1 MQQLG
6 EREDLEALVG
16 RATELAIAW
25 GSGAAASTTIGQERA
40 ILRLF
45 GVSGV
50 DRAGRPLAA
59 EVVDRYLGPDPRRLG
74 GGIALPF
81 AMALAEY
88 DLAPQELALAVAAG
102 NVDLGLEAELLAESD
117 RRAIA
122 TADAAALSR
131 AAMDRMDA
139 NRTARREL
147 LAVLG
152 DPARPWVGTGL
163 GSAAIVDA
171 LDEARA
177 AIDAGAELV
186 RVDVPPSRELAE
198 RTARLGNPVERWRA
212 QPSSR
217 GGLDTFDPS
226 GQPIPTGAQR
236 ALAVLRRFVDEAGA
250 RRRGY
255 VRIMTDAPALA
266 APDQAV
272 VAAFERIDVVI
283 ADPMREIVSGRV
295 DPDRAIA
302 DHVFAHR
309 LLARAGTQV
318 LVPAGPLIVAND
330 LASGV
335 PSDPATRAG
344 RALALQLLAVALARR
359 DGLGVDSV
367 VVGAFPDWLIE
378 ESGAPARVAA
388 EIALR
393 RALLPGHPIAFVE
406 PAAPAGPR
414 PAVARDRR
422 GAARRRGRRAGGRP
436 PSRRDRHRD
445 RLHAGHH
452 RRRRRPARVARRARA
467 PGPGARPRDPG
478 RRGGDGDAAGARG
491 RRLDQPRG
499 RTARVRRGSPR
510 RRGRRRAQRG
520 LRPARRR
527 PDGRVAPQRRVR
539 PSGSASSTIR
549 PHVGQCHRASSG
561 VPHTAWRSGSPGPPR
576 LTPQSASR
584 WSAPASSRPSALSAY
599 SIRTGLRE

>member
-330 LASGV
+330 LAAGV

-359 DGLGVDSV
+359 DGLGVESV

-406 PAAPAGPR
+406 PPLRQDLALQWHAIVGALLADAGDALAVVRRPGATAIETAYTRATTGVADALRASRAAPEL
-414 PAVARDRR
+414 
-422 GAARRRGRRAGGRP
+422 RGR
-436 PSRRDRHRD
+436 
-445 RLHAGHH
+445 
-452 RRRRRPARVARRARA
+452 
-467 PGPGARPRDPG
+467 GARPRDPG
-478 RRGGDGDAAGARG
+478 GRGGDGDAAGARG
-491 RRLDQPRG
+491 RRLDSLVDAPLAFAEGRLGAEAVAERSEAFDPLAVVPTGGVALRG
-499 RTARVRRGSPR
+499 ASG
-510 RRGRRRAQRG
+510 
-520 LRPARRR
+520 RPARRR
-527 PDGRVAPQRRVR
+527 RPSARTSGSATGPRAACRTRRGAAARRVR
-539 PSGSASSTIR
+539 HA
-549 PHVGQCHRASSG
+549 
-561 VPHTAWRSGSPGPPR
+561 
-576 LTPQSASR
+576 
-584 WSAPASSRPSALSAY
+584 
-599 SIRTGLRE
+599 

>member
-1 MQQLG
+1 MLRMQPLG
-6 EREDLEALVG
+6 ERQDLEAL
-16 RATELAIAW
+16 LAAPRSSAI
-25 GSGAAASTTIGQERA
+25 GLGTSAAASTTIGQERA

-45 GVSGV
+45 GVSGL
-50 DRAGRPLAA
+50 DRGGRPLAA

-88 DLAPQELALAVAAG
+88 DLTPQELALAVAAG

-117 RRAIA
+117 RRAVA
-122 TADAAALSR
+122 TADAAALAR

-152 DPARPWVGTGL
+152 DPPRPWVGTGL
-163 GSAAIVDA
+163 GAAAIVDA

-198 RTARLGNPVERWRA
+198 RTARTGTPVERWRA
-212 QPSSR
+212 HPSSR

-236 ALAVLRRFVDEAGA
+236 SLAVLRRFVDEAGA

-272 VAAFERIDVVI
+272 VAAFERIDIVI
-283 ADPMREIVSGRV
+283 ADPMREIVAGRV

-318 LVPAGPLIVAND
+318 LVPAGPLIVAGD
-330 LASGV
+330 LAKGV

-359 DGLGVDSV
+359 DGLGPDAV

-393 RALLPGHPIAFVE
+393 RSLLPGHPLAFVE
-406 PAAPAGPR
+406 PAVRPDLAMLWHAIVGALLADAGDALAVVRRPGATPTEAAYTQATTGVAAGLRASRAVPELRGIALDHATRAVEAATATLRALEDGGWTSLVDAPLAFAAGHLGAD
-414 PAVARDRR
+414 AVAERTEAFDPL
-422 GAARRRGRRAGGRP
+422 A
-436 PSRRDRHRD
+436 
-445 RLHAGHH
+445 
-452 RRRRRPARVARRARA
+452 VAI
-467 PGPGARPRDPG
+467 PGA
-478 RRGGDGDAAGARG
+478 
-491 RRLDQPRG
+491 
-499 RTARVRRGSPR
+499 
-510 RRGRRRAQRG
+510 
-520 LRPARRR
+520 
-527 PDGRVAPQRRVR
+527 
-539 PSGSASSTIR
+539 
-549 PHVGQCHRASSG
+549 
-561 VPHTAWRSGSPGPPR
+561 
-576 LTPQSASR
+576 
-584 WSAPASSRPSALSAY
+584 
-599 SIRTGLRE
+599 

>member
-6 EREDLEALVG
+6 ERQDLEALLG
-16 RATELAIAW
+16 RATELAVAW
-25 GSGAAASTTIGQERA
+25 GTSAAASTTIGQERA

-45 GVSGV
+45 GVSGL
-50 DRAGRPLAA
+50 DRGGRPLAA

-88 DLAPQELALAVAAG
+88 DLTPQELALAVAAG

-117 RRAIA
+117 RRAVA
-122 TADAAALSR
+122 TADAAALAR

-152 DPARPWVGTGL
+152 DPPRPWVGTGL
-163 GSAAIVDA
+163 GAAAIVDA

-198 RTARLGNPVERWRA
+198 RTARTGTPVERWRA
-212 QPSSR
+212 HPSSR

-236 ALAVLRRFVDEAGA
+236 SLAVLRRFVDEAGA

-272 VAAFERIDVVI
+272 VAAFERIDIVI
-283 ADPMREIVSGRV
+283 ADPMREIVAGRV
-295 DPDRAIA
+295 DPDRALA

-318 LVPAGPLIVAND
+318 LVPAGPLIVAGD
-330 LASGV
+330 LAKGV

-359 DGLGVDSV
+359 DGLGPDAV

-393 RALLPGHPIAFVE
+393 RSLLPGHPLAFVE
-406 PAAPAGPR
+406 PAVRPDLAMLWHAIVGALLADAGDALAVVRRPGATPTEAAYTQATTGVAAGLRASRAAPELRGIALDHATRAVEAATATLRALEDGGWTSLVDAPLAFAAGHLGAD
-414 PAVARDRR
+414 AVAERTEAFDPL
-422 GAARRRGRRAGGRP
+422 A
-436 PSRRDRHRD
+436 
-445 RLHAGHH
+445 
-452 RRRRRPARVARRARA
+452 VAI
-467 PGPGARPRDPG
+467 PGA
-478 RRGGDGDAAGARG
+478 
-491 RRLDQPRG
+491 
-499 RTARVRRGSPR
+499 
-510 RRGRRRAQRG
+510 
-520 LRPARRR
+520 
-527 PDGRVAPQRRVR
+527 
-539 PSGSASSTIR
+539 
-549 PHVGQCHRASSG
+549 
-561 VPHTAWRSGSPGPPR
+561 
-576 LTPQSASR
+576 
-584 WSAPASSRPSALSAY
+584 
-599 SIRTGLRE
+599 